1 MLPKANPLFFSGLI
15 IMIIRN
21 HTTKISGSLTGLPDF
36 FCHQLKII
44 GKMFGGYNQND
55 YLCGAFIK

>member
-1 MLPKANPLFFSGLI
+1 
-15 IMIIRN
+15 MIIRN
-21 HTTKISGSLTGLPDF
+21 HTTKISGSLTGVDRF